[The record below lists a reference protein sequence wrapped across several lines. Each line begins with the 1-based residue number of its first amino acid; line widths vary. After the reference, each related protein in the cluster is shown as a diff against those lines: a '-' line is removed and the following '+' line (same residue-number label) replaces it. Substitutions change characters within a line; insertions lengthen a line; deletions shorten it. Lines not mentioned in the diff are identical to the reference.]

1 MSERVLVVGADAAGM
16 SAASQAKRLRGDDLE
31 VVALERGHHT
41 SFSACGIPYWI
52 GGDVDSVDQLVARTA
67 EQHRAN
73 GIDLRMR
80 TEAVGLDLDRREAE
94 VRDHEGGSTYRLG
107 FDHLVLATGAR
118 PRRPDLPGIDAAGV
132 FGVQTLDDGE
142 RVLDAL
148 QDGPR
153 RAVVVGGGYIGVE
166 MAEAMVNRGLS
177 VTVATRS
184 AEPMVTLD
192 PDMGRQVH
200 DAMTAMGIDVLTSV
214 RVDAFE
220 TGDDGHVRAVVT
232 DQGELPADLVVL
244 GTGVSPETT
253 LAAGAGLPLGRWGGL
268 TTDLQMRV
276 FDAPGV
282 WAAGDC
288 VESIDLVSGNRVH
301 VALGTHANKQG
312 RVLGTNLGGGYATF
326 PGVVG
331 TAVSKVCDLE
341 IARTGL
347 RERDCEAVGVRP
359 PDRQRRLDDAR
370 RLLPRCGAC
379 DGQAGG
385 GAAHGAA
392 ARRADRGPGG
402 LGQAD
407 RRAGRRPLEPDD
419 GRGDLGP
426 GPGLRAAVLARVG
439 PGAHRGAQGGGRGA
453 RGLRR
458 RSRRAPRSGWM
469 GLSDGRHD
477 TRTRSPPCPSPRPR
491 STGRC
496 WTAPRPARSPTRRS
510 T

>member
-52 GGDVDSVDQLVARTA
+52 GGDVDSVDQLVARSA

-200 DAMTAMGIDVLTSV
+200 DAMTTMGIDVLTSV

-347 RERDCEAVGVRP
+347 RERDCEAVGFAYLTVSVDSTTRAGYFP
-359 PDRQRRLDDAR
+359 GAAPVTVKLVVERRTG
-370 RLLPRCGAC
+370 RLLG
-379 DGQAGG
+379 GQIVGREDSAKRIDVLAVALWNRMTVEEISALDLGY
-385 GAAHGAA
+385 APPFSPVWDPVLIA
-392 ARRADRGPGG
+392 ARKAAD
-402 LGQAD
+402 AV
-407 RRAGRRPLEPDD
+407 RAG
-419 GRGDLGP
+419 
-426 GPGLRAAVLARVG
+426 
-439 PGAHRGAQGGGRGA
+439 
-453 RGLRR
+453 
-458 RSRRAPRSGWM
+458 
-469 GLSDGRHD
+469 
-477 TRTRSPPCPSPRPR
+477 
-491 STGRC
+491 
-496 WTAPRPARSPTRRS
+496 
-510 T
+510 